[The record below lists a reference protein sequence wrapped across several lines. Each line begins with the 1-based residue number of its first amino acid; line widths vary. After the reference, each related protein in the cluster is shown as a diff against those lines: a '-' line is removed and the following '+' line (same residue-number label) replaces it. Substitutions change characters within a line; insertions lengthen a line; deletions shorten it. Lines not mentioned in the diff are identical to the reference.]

1 MSDQDYLNACHRM
14 DMASR
19 SRTIEELRA
28 QRDAAQSENAA
39 LRERVRDPGR
49 WVVPIVNVFG
59 DAVLSSAENV
69 PVTSENAGQIILE
82 LQEEVSVIP
91 NLRAEIAA
99 LRDVVRIMDEALA
112 DALGGWRYIRANHG
126 DLYGVGWDRVHLKI
140 DAARSAAAGVLG
152 HACLDP

>member
-99 LRDVVRIMDEALA
+99 LRDVVRIMDEALKPFA
-112 DALGGWRYIRANHG
+112 VDDKAEGVVVGRSHIRVA
-126 DLYGVGWDRVHLKI
+126 I
-140 DAARSAAAGVLG
+140 AARSAAAGVG
-152 HACLDP
+152 EKEGG